1 MVHDEKALVSDI
13 HGTTRDVIEDVIIIG
28 GVQFRLIDTAGIRD
42 THDTIETMGIERTFD
57 KLKQSNIVIWLIDS
71 TDNPDKITDM
81 AQRIVPLCA
90 DKHLIAVFNKA
101 DLLDTKQTERLTA
114 TYNTLPISAEA
125 PLFISA
131 KYNTGIDQLTQRL
144 VAIARTSAGG
154 GGDVIVTNIHS
165 EIARKKALDAIRRV
179 QQGLTTTLSADFI
192 AQDIREC
199 MHYLGEIT
207 GEITTNEILG
217 SIFSRFC
224 IGK

>member
-1 MVHDEKALVSDI
+1 
-13 HGTTRDVIEDVIIIG
+13 
-28 GVQFRLIDTAGIRD
+28 
-42 THDTIETMGIERTFD
+42 
-57 KLKQSNIVIWLIDS
+57 
-71 TDNPDKITDM
+71 M
-81 AQRIVPLCA
+81 AQRIIPLCA
-90 DKHLIAVFNKA
+90 DKHLIAVFNKS
-101 DLLDTKQTERLTA
+101 DLLDTEQTERLTA

-131 KYNTGIDQLTQRL
+131 KYNTGIDRLTQRL

-154 GGDVIVTNIHS
+154 GGDVIVTNIRHY
-165 EIARKKALDAIRRV
+165 EALKKALDAIRRV

>member
-1 MVHDEKALVSDI
+1 MSDI

-81 AQRIVPLCA
+81 AQRIIPLCA

-101 DLLDTKQTERLTA
+101 DLLDTEQTERLTA

-154 GGDVIVTNIHS
+154 SGDVIVTNIRHY
-165 EIARKKALDAIRRV
+165 EALKNALDAIQRV